1 MSSLNHDRAPLY
13 EALLEYRER
22 KNRTFHVPGHKNGQV
37 YEEPGQD
44 EQKIKALVH
53 EQAVLRQLMTI
64 DVTEITGTDDL
75 HQPTGVIREAQELAA
90 DCFGGEETYFLVN
103 GSTVGNLALIL
114 TCCTEPGDV
123 LIVQRNVHKSIL
135 HGLMLAGAHAVF
147 VTPQLDA
154 QSELP
159 TAPTVDAITEALE
172 RYPAAKGV
180 LLCSPNYYGMG
191 VDLQAVATAVHAHGK
206 PLLIDEAHGAHYG
219 LHPSLP
225 ASALQCGADGVVQST
240 HKMLTS
246 LTMSAMLHVQGDR
259 LDRGLLRQRLA
270 MLQSSS
276 PSYPLMASLDVS
288 RRWLHTRGADAFT
301 QGLEAVAWFR
311 GTMERLPRFT
321 LLPFPAQDKAGA
333 AYHTLDPFKVTV
345 SDRNGQYSGYEL
357 QELLEDLGCVPEMSD
372 VRHVVFVFSLGSTME
387 DAKALFD
394 ALEQIHQSSTEA
406 WNNHKLI
413 HREDYTEL
421 LHHTSSLVSEP
432 ILFRLQPL
440 TEDAWETVPLGQA
453 VHRRVAEM
461 VIPYPPGIPLLYPGE
476 CITAELERTLQQLSA
491 QGAKCQ
497 GVHDS
502 TLQTFRVLR
511 NR

>member
-1 MSSLNHDRAPLY
+1 MPSLNHERAPLY

-22 KNRTFHVPGHKNGQV
+22 NNRTFHVPGHKNGQV
-37 YEEPGQD
+37 YEKEGQD
-44 EQKIKALVH
+44 TQQVRSVYEEQT
-53 EQAVLRQLMTI
+53 VLRHLMAL

-90 DCFGGEETYFLVN
+90 DCFGAKETYFLVN

-114 TCCTEPGDV
+114 ACCTEPGDV

-154 QSELP
+154 QSGLP
-159 TAPTVDAITEALE
+159 TAPTVAAITEALE
-172 RYPAAKGV
+172 RYPAARGV

-191 VDLQAVATAVHAHGK
+191 VDLHAMAKAVHAQGK

-219 LHPSLP
+219 LHPDLP
-225 ASALQCGADGVVQST
+225 VSAIQCGADGVVQST
-240 HKMLTS
+240 HKMLSS

-259 LDRGLLRQRLA
+259 LDRGLIQQRLA

-288 RRWLHTRGADAFT
+288 RRWIHIQGADAFT
-301 QGLEAVAWFR
+301 RGLEAVDWFR
-311 GTMERLPRFT
+311 SNMKLLPNFT
-321 LLPFPAQDKAGA
+321 LLTSPSQGEEEA
-333 AYHTLDPFKVTV
+333 AYVTLDPFKVTV
-345 SDRNGQYSGYEL
+345 SDRTGQYSGYEL
-357 QELLEDLGCVPEMSD
+357 QEMLEELGCVPEMSD

-387 DAKALFD
+387 DAKALFH
-394 ALEQIHQSSTEA
+394 ALEQIYQRNMEARDSQIPSCENHTEILS
-406 WNNHKLI
+406 N
-413 HREDYTEL
+413 
-421 LHHTSSLVSEP
+421 TSMLVSEP
-432 ILFRLQPL
+432 IPFRLQPL
-440 TEDAWETVPLGQA
+440 AANAWDTVPLEQA
-453 VHRRVAEM
+453 VHRQVAEM

-476 CITAELERTLQQLSA
+476 YITEEMIRTLQQLSQ

-497 GVHDS
+497 GVYDS
-502 TLQTFRVLR
+502 TLKTLRVLR
-511 NR
+511 NE

>member
-1 MSSLNHDRAPLY
+1 MPSLNHARAPLY
-13 EALLEYRER
+13 DALLEYRER
-22 KNRTFHVPGHKNGQV
+22 KNRSFHVPGHKNGRV
-37 YEEPGQD
+37 YEEQGQNKRELSSLVR
-44 EQKIKALVH
+44 EQ
-53 EQAVLRQLMTI
+53 EVLRQLMTI

-75 HQPTGVIREAQELAA
+75 HQPTGVIRDAQELAA
-90 DCFGGEETYFLVN
+90 ECFGAEETYFLVN

-154 QSELP
+154 PSGLP
-159 TAPTVDAITEALE
+159 TAPTVAAITEALE
-172 RYPAAKGV
+172 RHPAARGV

-191 VDLQAVATAVHAHGK
+191 VDLQAVAEAVHAHGK

-219 LHPSLP
+219 LHPDLP

-240 HKMLTS
+240 HKMLSS

-259 LDRGLLRQRLA
+259 LDRGLLKQRLA

-288 RRWLHTRGADAFT
+288 RRWLHVRGADTFT

-311 GTMERLPRFT
+311 SSMEQLPCYS
-321 LLPFPAQDKAGA
+321 LLPQAIQGVEGA
-333 AYHTLDPFKVTV
+333 YSTLDPFKVTV
-345 SDRNGQYSGYEL
+345 RDRTGRYGGYDL
-357 QELLEDLGCVPEMSD
+357 QEKLEELGCIPEMSD
-372 VRHVVFVFSLGSTME
+372 MAHVVFVFTLGSTIE
-387 DAKALFD
+387 DAKELFR
-394 ALEQIHQSSTEA
+394 ALEQIHSCSGDIPTEQ
-406 WNNHKLI
+406 
-413 HREDYTEL
+413 EDHTNF
-421 LHHTSSLVSEP
+421 LHHTSALVSEP
-432 ILFRLQPL
+432 VPFRLQPL
-440 TEDAWETVPLGQA
+440 TADVWETVSLEQA
-453 VHRRVAEM
+453 VHREVAEM

-476 CITAELERTLQQLSA
+476 WITDEMMITLQQLSQ

-497 GVHDS
+497 GVHDT
-502 TLQTFRVLR
+502 TLKTLRVIKK
-511 NR
+511 

>member
-1 MSSLNHDRAPLY
+1 MPSLNHERAPLY

-22 KNRTFHVPGHKNGQV
+22 KNRSFHVPGHKNGRV
-37 YEEPGQD
+37 YEEQGQNG
-44 EQKIKALVH
+44 QKIRSFAH
-53 EQAVLRQLMTI
+53 EQEVLRQLMAI

-75 HQPTGVIREAQELAA
+75 HQPTGVIRDAQELAA
-90 DCFGGEETYFLVN
+90 DCFGAEETYFLVN

-154 QSELP
+154 PSGLP

-172 RYPAAKGV
+172 RHPAAKGV

-191 VDLQAVATAVHAHGK
+191 VDLQAIAEAVHAHGK
-206 PLLIDEAHGAHYG
+206 QLLIDEAHGAHYG
-219 LHPSLP
+219 LHPDLP

-240 HKMLTS
+240 HKMLSS

-259 LDRGLLRQRLA
+259 LNGGLLKQRLA

-276 PSYPLMASLDVS
+276 PSYPLMASLDVC

-301 QGLEAVAWFR
+301 RGLEAVSWFR
-311 GTMERLPRFT
+311 SSMEQLPCYS
-321 LLPFPAQDKAGA
+321 LLPQPAQGVEGEGA
-333 AYHTLDPFKVTV
+333 YSSLDPFKLTV
-345 SDRNGQYSGYEL
+345 RDRTGRYSGYEL
-357 QELLEDLGCVPEMSD
+357 QEKLEELGCVPEMSD
-372 VRHVVFVFSLGSTME
+372 VVHVVFVFTLGSTME
-387 DAKALFD
+387 DAKALFH
-394 ALEQIHQSSTEA
+394 ALEQIHSCYGEVGNSHISIEKKDHT
-406 WNNHKLI
+406 NF
-413 HREDYTEL
+413 
-421 LHHTSSLVSEP
+421 LHHTSTLISDPVP
-432 ILFRLQPL
+432 FRLQPL
-440 TEDAWETVPLGQA
+440 AADAWETVSLEQA
-453 VHRRVAEM
+453 IHREVAEM

-476 CITAELERTLQQLSA
+476 WITEEMMLFLEQLSQ

-497 GVHDS
+497 GVHDT
-502 TLQTFRVLR
+502 TLKTLRVVKK
-511 NR
+511 